1 MTIEYERSCR
11 DTDQRY
17 VCTHICSL
25 LFIHAINPSLP
36 EQNAISKGPCV
47 VLDVP
52 SGFIRSSG
60 TCGRDRDQ
68 GSGHDLL
75 SATRSQYC
83 SGIHASERELT
94 EQDPQP
100 QLEQSPLHE
109 QVLQL
114 LFKAWSADVPPS
126 CILPIKVFPALRGRA
141 CQHQSAKIAR
151 LGLVKRRV
159 SWNIPWR
166 HDGCDWLVA

>member
-1 MTIEYERSCR
+1 MKEAFKT
-11 DTDQRY
+11 TKHRY

-60 TCGRDRDQ
+60 TCGWDRDQ

-83 SGIHASERELT
+83 SGIHVYERELT

-114 LFKAWSADVPPS
+114 LFKAWSADVPLS
-126 CILPIKVFPALRGRA
+126 CILPIKVFPASRGG
-141 CQHQSAKIAR
+141 HVNTKAR
-151 LGLVKRRV
+151 ESHARD
-159 SWNIPWR
+159 WWR
-166 HDGCDWLVA
+166 EECRGTYHGDMIDVIGW